1 MLIPGQFANIDY
13 VLDVLTDALMV
24 PAESVIPE
32 LNSHK
37 IFTYKNGTVNQEVV
51 AIGLRT
57 EDEVQIVSGI
67 NSGDTVI
74 TTGILQIRQGM
85 PVDVAIIN

>member
-1 MLIPGQFANIDY
+1 
-13 VLDVLTDALMV
+13 MV
-24 PAESVIPE
+24 QVKESLIPE

-37 IFTYKNGTVNQEVV
+37 IFTYKNSIVSQEIVS
-51 AIGLRT
+51 IGLRT
-57 EDEVQIVSGI
+57 ENEVQIVDGI

-85 PVDVAIIN
+85 PVDITIVN